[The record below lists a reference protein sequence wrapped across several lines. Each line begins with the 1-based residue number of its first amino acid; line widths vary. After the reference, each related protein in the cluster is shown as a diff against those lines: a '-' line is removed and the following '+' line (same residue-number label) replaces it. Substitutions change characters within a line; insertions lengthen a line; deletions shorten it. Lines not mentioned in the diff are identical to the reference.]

1 MIQPSLQYKNVQ
13 CRSLRQD
20 RASCQLS
27 TKPATKRDMKA
38 VIVGGGISGLLS
50 AHILATYCDSIVMI
64 DKDELL
70 TAPRVGWN
78 PLSEVSINI

>member
-1 MIQPSLQYKNVQ
+1 
-13 CRSLRQD
+13 
-20 RASCQLS
+20 
-27 TKPATKRDMKA
+27 MKA

-50 AHILATYCDSIVMI
+50 AHILATYCDSIVMV

-78 PLSEVSINI
+78 PLSDVSINI